1 LEDLESENLKPS
13 EAISMAI
20 SLKSP
25 IHLFWQVFDPID
37 AVVSRATAALSKHPA
52 VVKFNA
58 VGAVIRTKAWLRR
71 HSNLLSRTACVAL
84 PVFTLMLSNQHPAA
98 AYLFD
103 TAQAAVDTAFPVS
116 KTVVDMAFSA
126 GRAVFGLY
134 LLVSI
139 FKVLHSIRQ
148 EEDWQAVAQTPAMV
162 FIGTQLASLATTL
175 IFP

>member
-1 LEDLESENLKPS
+1 
-13 EAISMAI
+13 MAI
-20 SLKSP
+20 SLKRP
-25 IHLFWQVFDPID
+25 VHLFWQVFDPID
-37 AVVSRATAALSKHPA
+37 VLVTKTATALSKHP
-52 VVKFNA
+52 VVAAFNA
-58 VGAVIRTKAWLRR
+58 QSTVIRTKTWLRR
-71 HSNLLSRTACVAL
+71 HSNLLGRAACVAL
-84 PVFTLMLSNQHPAA
+84 PAFTLLLSNQHPAA

-103 TAQAAVDTAFPVS
+103 TAQAAVSTAFPVS
-116 KTVVDMAFSA
+116 TTVVAMAFNA

-162 FIGTQLASLATTL
+162 FIGVQLASLASTL

>member
-1 LEDLESENLKPS
+1 LEELRTKNFKPS
-13 EAISMAI
+13 EAKPMAI
-20 SLKSP
+20 SLKRP
-25 IHLFWQVFDPID
+25 VYLFWQVFDPID
-37 AVVSRATAALSKHPA
+37 AVVSRATTALSKHP
-52 VVKFNA
+52 VVATFNA
-58 VGAVIRTKAWLRR
+58 RGTVIRTKAWLRR
-71 HSNLLSRTACVAL
+71 HSSLLSRTACVAL

-116 KTVVDMAFSA
+116 KTVVDMAFNA

-162 FIGTQLASLATTL
+162 FIGVQLASLASTL